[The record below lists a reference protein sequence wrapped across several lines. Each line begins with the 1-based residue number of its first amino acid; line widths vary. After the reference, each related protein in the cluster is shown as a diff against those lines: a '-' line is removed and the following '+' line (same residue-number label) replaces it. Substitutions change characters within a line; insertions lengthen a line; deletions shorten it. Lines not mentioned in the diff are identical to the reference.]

1 MTAGARA
8 VARMCLLK
16 AMVTIFA
23 ALLATPFVAQAQET
37 GNIEAGHAYAKQVCA
52 ECHAIERGEVDVFSP
67 PSFQNVADSAGMT
80 ERALAVWL
88 QNPHPNM
95 PNFVLPQADMKNVIA
110 YIMSLKTASP

>member
-1 MTAGARA
+1 VKKT
-8 VARMCLLK
+8 VL
-16 AMVTIFA
+16 A
-23 ALLATPFVAQAQET
+23 ALLATPCVAHAQES

-52 ECHAIERGEVDVFSP
+52 ECHAVERGEVDILSP

-95 PNFVLPQADMKNVIA
+95 PNFVLPQDDMKNVIA
-110 YIMSLKTASP
+110 YIMSLKTVSH